1 MEKIVKVKFY
11 ASLREMLNVNKIEV
25 KIENSKFISLME
37 KLKENLKDK
46 INLIADEKL
55 RLKDNLM
62 ISINNNLVKHSDL
75 NKIELK
81 NGDMVDFMPLPSGG

>member
-1 MEKIVKVKFY
+1 MEKIIKVKFY

-62 ISINNNLVKHSDL
+62 ISVNNNLVKHSDL

>member
-25 KIENSKFISLME
+25 KIENSKFISLIE

-62 ISINNNLVKHSDL
+62 ISVNNNLVKHSDL